1 MDKIENICYK
11 YIINYCIGKVIYIMV
26 NKVISETDK
35 ARVMIKDPGIKR
47 KYNGLLAEAVRSIE
61 RNQI

>member
-47 KYNGLLAEAVRSIE
+47 KYNGLLAEAG
-61 RNQI
+61 